1 MQGLEQV
8 EYKGHTV
15 VDLNFTDFFESSDTK
30 EINKSSIELS
40 IELKITDRSIEQ
52 DREVYIL
59 TSLIRVTATIPD
71 KKLFS
76 LESKFLCFF
85 QSADSNYLNE
95 TFLSENFWFFKKF
108 LERSAKQVLENYLS
122 QTLYKHMPIPDF

>member
-76 LESKFLCFF
+76 LESKFLCFS